1 MLPRL
6 VAVFFLLIPAT
17 TPPSLVAGRKL
28 YSQCRFMWELVED
41 HRLSDQEAAKW
52 SCLVNGITSTT
63 TVSRHGPEPKQP
75 VGNYLGIFKI
85 GSEWWCS
92 EEGRG
97 GCNIECDKLLD
108 DDITDDLRC
117 AQEIGF
123 EGYPDLK
130 ACFDK
135 GWQQIRDMCL
145 NKKIQYSYQ
154 MFKP

>member
-6 VAVFFLLIPAT
+6 AAVFFLFSFALLLQAV
-17 TPPSLVAGRKL
+17 SGRKL
-28 YSQCRFMWELVED
+28 YSQCRFMWELVDD

-52 SCLVNGITSTT
+52 SCLVNGITSTASI
-63 TVSRHGPEPKQP
+63 SRHGPEPKQP

-97 GCNIECDKLLD
+97 GCNIQCDKLID
-108 DDITDDLRC
+108 DDISDDLLC

-130 ACFDK
+130 ACFES
-135 GWQQIRDMCL
+135 GWKQIRDTCL
-145 NKKIQYSYQ
+145 NKKVMYSYQ